1 MRDSIFLV
9 RIFLHSSRRSVS
21 TTRAVSVALWT
32 QDSAQHPEMMCAYR
46 TPDQSYCKFNTNYSN
61 NILITWGEVKNNAVI
76 PPGAGPS
83 PLRAGHFQL
92 LCQSTAGFVWLW
104 QRAHNSPKSL
114 GSSGYSP
121 SSIWAGSAQ
130 EKVEPNLGCLS
141 CSLAVRPTAPLCL
154 STTKGGFVAGLSCN
168 PGLPWPLHVFCI
180 LSRMI
185 THLGKNYVIKEKM
198 PFWRSSLKK
207 CHFP

>member
-1 MRDSIFLV
+1 M
-9 RIFLHSSRRSVS
+9 S

-130 EKVEPNLGCLS
+130 EKVEPNPPWLSQLQPGSQTHCSTLPEYNQRRLCGWAQLQSRAALTTACL
-141 CSLAVRPTAPLCL
+141 LHPEQDDHPPWKELCD
-154 STTKGGFVAGLSCN
+154 
-168 PGLPWPLHVFCI
+168 
-180 LSRMI
+180 
-185 THLGKNYVIKEKM
+185 
-198 PFWRSSLKK
+198 
-207 CHFP
+207 